1 MTYEN
6 QLTLK
11 SPIQTTKNADRSRT
25 VTYFGKL
32 VGHYAPV
39 RYIRQGERR
48 WRCVSVHGQLAYAWS
63 ESGARAALMELY
75 H

>member
-1 MTYEN
+1 MTYQN
-6 QLTLK
+6 QLTAT
-11 SPIQTTKNADRSRT
+11 SPIKVTKHADRTRT
-25 VTYFGKL
+25 VTYFDKV

-39 RYIRQGERR
+39 RHIRAGERR

-63 ESGARAALMELY
+63 ETHARNVLLEFY